1 MPVYY
6 ASVGLQSFMGL
17 RNNFVE
23 KKYEWIEKWGKQHLY
38 VQWLVCYLYL
48 GRRPNSKV

>member
-23 KKYEWIEKWGKQHLY
+23 KKYEWIEKWGKQHLMGAMACLL
-38 VQWLVCYLYL
+38 LVS
-48 GRRPNSKV
+48 RKAP